1 MPSGIKINTR
11 GDMEEISVDEIMD
24 FIRIN
29 IDGDEY
35 MIMERHRFND
45 CYIFVYGSLNVR
57 FRLNEYYFRS
67 SIERLRGD
75 AYILCI
81 STPDSDTCEFMD
93 LSIPAFLNFYEEEVD
108 LTVTDDEEEESYSS
122 ERTSDRDFLASE
134 DDLE

>member
-1 MPSGIKINTR
+1 MSGIRVNTR

-24 FIRIN
+24 FIRIH

-45 CYIFVYGSLNVR
+45 CYIFVYGSFNL
-57 FRLNEYYFRS
+57 RLPRNQYEFRS

-81 STPDSDTCEFMD
+81 STPDSESCEFMN
-93 LSIPAFLNFYEEEVD
+93 LPIPVFRRFYEEEVD
-108 LTVTDDEEEESYSS
+108 LEYTDDEEEESYSS
-122 ERTSDRDFLASE
+122 ERTSDRDFIASE
-134 DDLE
+134 DDM